1 MKFSAL
7 APQGWRLDL
16 PDVQPDE
23 QLRLIISTVQE
34 MERLGYDV
42 AWLFDHFITF
52 PTITTRSCFEGWT
65 LLSAL
70 ARETRTIRLGTMV
83 TCNSYRYPSV
93 LAKMAATFDVISG
106 GRLEFGIGAG
116 WYEQEYIAYG
126 IPFPPTGIRL
136 RQLGEAVRII
146 KLMWTEDYP
155 SFKGQ
160 FYSIDRAI
168 NSPKPIQRPH
178 PPITI
183 GGGGE
188 KVTLRISAE
197 LADKVNFGAS
207 VEEAKTKIAALQRHC
222 REVGRDFQEI
232 EVQIFRTVIVG
243 ATEDSVRHKIRRFK
257 PEDQTE
263 EHYRSWT
270 ACGTP
275 EQLIDLFKQYQRIGV
290 QHIVAYFPD
299 AVELDSLNL
308 FASTVISEL
317 GNRCR

>member
-16 PDVQPDE
+16 PDLPPDQ
-23 QLRLIISTVQE
+23 QLRTIIDTVQE
-34 MERLGYDV
+34 MERLGYEV
-42 AWLFDHFITF
+42 AWVFDHFITF
-52 PTITTRSCFEGWT
+52 PTITTRSCFEAWT
-65 LLSAL
+65 LLPAL
-70 ARETRTIRLGTMV
+70 AMATRSIRLGTMV

-93 LAKMAATFDVISG
+93 LAKMSATFDVISG

-116 WYEQEYIAYG
+116 WYEQEYTAYG
-126 IPFPPTGIRL
+126 IPFPPTRTRL
-136 RQLGEAVRII
+136 RQLDEAVRII
-146 KLMWTEDYP
+146 RLMWTEDHA

-160 FYSIDRAI
+160 FYSVERAI
-168 NSPKPIQRPH
+168 NSPKPLQKPH

-207 VEEAKTKIAALQRHC
+207 VEEAKTKIAALLRHC
-222 REVGRDFQEI
+222 REVGRDPQSI

-243 ATEDSVRHKIRRFK
+243 ETEQEVREKIRRFK

-275 EQLIDLFKQYQRIGV
+275 EQLVDLFKEYQRVGV
-290 QHIVAYFPD
+290 HHIVSYFPD
-299 AVELDSLNL
+299 AAELESLRL
-308 FASTVISEL
+308 FAKTVAAEL
-317 GNRCR
+317 R